1 MNNEQKEVIE
11 HVVYQLELSVM
22 NNLESY
28 EHTEYGDGIEVVSEV
43 SREKHLELIMKWC
56 AQELKNNFQLGKGE

>member
-11 HVVYQLELSVM
+11 HLVYQLELSVM

-28 EHTEYGDGIEVVSEV
+28 EHTEYVNGIEVVSEI
-43 SREKHLELIMKWC
+43 SREKHLIDNEIVAREFK
-56 AQELKNNFQLGKGE
+56 E

>member
-11 HVVYQLELSVM
+11 HLVYQLELSVM

-28 EHTEYGDGIEVVSEV
+28 RTHRI
-43 SREKHLELIMKWC
+43 C
-56 AQELKNNFQLGKGE
+56 

>member
-28 EHTEYGDGIEVVSEV
+28 EHTEYVDGIEVVSEV
-43 SREKHLELIMKWC
+43 SRKALRIDNEMVRTRIKE
-56 AQELKNNFQLGKGE
+56 

>member
-28 EHTEYGDGIEVVSEV
+28 
-43 SREKHLELIMKWC
+43 
-56 AQELKNNFQLGKGE
+56 

>member
-28 EHTEYGDGIEVVSEV
+28 EHTEYVDGIEVVSEV
-43 SREKHLELIMKWC
+43 SREKRLELIMKWF
-56 AQELKNNFQLGKGE
+56 AQELKNNFQLEKGE